1 MPLAD
6 ALCIRHGNCRNCKA
20 HLQATIHRCCQDNLT
35 QYRYFSWQINMMTYE
50 IESCNKKDLFNF
62 ILSKWTN
69 KQTNK
74 ESISK
79 NKTAEEILWNRDK
92 KEIFC
97 AHRLYIGTRCTKK
110 IHSTVL
116 IASRMNN
123 VIWKYV
129 IAINVVLLPLTLL
142 SIHLQTVLEHTWWD
156 RLDRQHF
163 CKVLNIHYIKCLDMI
178 E

>member
-1 MPLAD
+1 MLC
-6 ALCIRHGNCRNCKA
+6 ALGTGTVETAKHI
-20 HLQATIHRCCQDNLT
+20 
-35 QYRYFSWQINMMTYE
+35 YRLRFTGAVKTTWRSIGISAGKSIWWLMKLNHAIKRIYSI
-50 IESCNKKDLFNF
+50 LFWVNEQ
-62 ILSKWTN
+62 TN
-69 KQTNK
+69 KQTRNQSARTK
-74 ESISK
+74 QLK
-79 NKTAEEILWNRDK
+79 RFFGTEIK
-92 KEIFC
+92 KKYFVHTDFTL
-97 AHRLYIGTRCTKK
+97 APGAPKK